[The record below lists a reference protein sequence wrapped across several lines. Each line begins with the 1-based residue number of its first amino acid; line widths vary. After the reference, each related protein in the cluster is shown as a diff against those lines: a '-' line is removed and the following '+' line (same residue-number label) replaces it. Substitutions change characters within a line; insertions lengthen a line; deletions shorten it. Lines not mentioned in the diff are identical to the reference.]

1 MELHSIWHI
10 FYIYAHR
17 ENIPKTLQLGA
28 ACSRHNFIRHTQ
40 RRHTMNRPT
49 STQPGVDSTLKIYG
63 AKKLPTVK
71 VKLKDG
77 DKELII
83 NQSDFDPDRHVRLD

>member
-1 MELHSIWHI
+1 
-10 FYIYAHR
+10 
-17 ENIPKTLQLGA
+17 
-28 ACSRHNFIRHTQ
+28 
-40 RRHTMNRPT
+40 MNRPT